1 MKKWTITFI
10 NKAAEKEV
18 KKLSYDLQ
26 ADFLYVCELLIE
38 FSPYNV
44 GMPHT
49 KNIEGKFWELRLCG
63 KDNIAR
69 SIYYL
74 AKDKQIVILH
84 SFIKKTEK
92 TPKTAILIAKTR
104 LKEGFNE
111 KL

>member
-1 MKKWTITFI
+1 MKKWTIEFI
-10 NKAAEKEV
+10 NKVAEKEV
-18 KKLSYDLQ
+18 KKLTYDLQ

-38 FSPYNV
+38 FSPHNV

-49 KNIEGKFWELRLCG
+49 RNIEGKFWELRLRG

-74 AKDKQIVILH
+74 AIDKKIVILH
-84 SFIKKTEK
+84 TFIKKTEK
-92 TPKTAILIAKTR
+92 TPKAAILIAKTR
-104 LKEGFNE
+104 LKEGCYE

>member
-1 MKKWTITFI
+1 MVKGWIIEFV

-18 KKLSYDLQ
+18 KKLTPDLQ
-26 ADFLYVCELLIE
+26 ADFLHISELIIE
-38 FSPYNV
+38 FGPENV

-49 KNIEGKFWELRLCG
+49 KCIEGKLWELRLHG

-74 AKDKQIVILH
+74 ATGYKIVILH
-84 SFIKKTEK
+84 TFIKKTQK
-92 TPKTAILIAKTR
+92 TPQAVITLAKQR
-104 LKEGFNE
+104 LRED